1 MNRRG
6 RRAEI
11 KRLRKDGE
19 LDQQAFLEV
28 AGQFIDLANR
38 LNRTIVASD
47 LALAFEYAASRYNA
61 HVAKNVMD
69 VTNHETFVEEALK
82 RYAEMLRQN
91 LADPDM

>member
-1 MNRRG
+1 MSRRE
-6 RRAEI
+6 RRLEE
-11 KRLRKDGE
+11 KQLRKHGE

-38 LNRTIVASD
+38 LNRTIVAPD

-61 HVAKNVMD
+61 HLAKNVME
-69 VTNHETFVEEALK
+69 VENHEEFVEAALK

-91 LADPDM
+91 LADPEL

>member
-1 MNRRG
+1 MSRRE

-38 LNRTIVASD
+38 LNRTVVAPD
-47 LALAFEYAASRYNA
+47 LALAFQYAASRYNA
-61 HVAKNVMD
+61 HVAKNVLE
-69 VTNHETFVEEALK
+69 VTKHEEFVEDALK
-82 RYAEMLRQN
+82 TYAEMLRQN
-91 LADPDM
+91 LADPDL